1 MYKLYRI
8 TPLWAFYS
16 SSRRLV
22 KHFLQALAGLVL
34 PYTRKLLLVA
44 IRTLL
49 TTRHLEKS
57 NRGAICRPSRSLE
70 VLNFSIH
77 CSTRGQITLKTDTS
91 LTLRFYRRLFN
102 RNIMENHA
110 TRSSTLALS
119 CQTCFGN
126 DGCRSR
132 LRNPWGIAW
141 RPGRTEEVGGEF
153 FASAHR
159 AGCGS
164 CFEGQMS

>member
-1 MYKLYRI
+1 MG
-8 TPLWAFYS
+8 
-16 SSRRLV
+16 
-22 KHFLQALAGLVL
+22 FLLFISKACQALSASACRASPPLHQETSPCGD
-34 PYTRKLLLVA
+34 PNTPDYE
-44 IRTLL
+44 TLGKKQSGCDL
-49 TTRHLEKS
+49 STEPIT
-57 NRGAICRPSRSLE
+57 E